1 MVSKPNIPYCLV
13 SELLLT
19 LAFWSCT
26 GNMVALPISVRTWLL
41 QLDTDRQ
48 VNKLLMP
55 GWMKNQIMI
64 LLTLLTRISLVS
76 NNPDSFLLLYLF

>member
-1 MVSKPNIPYCLV
+1 
-13 SELLLT
+13 
-19 LAFWSCT
+19 
-26 GNMVALPISVRTWLL
+26 MVALLTSGRTWLL

-76 NNPDSFLLLYLF
+76 NNPDSYLLLNLF